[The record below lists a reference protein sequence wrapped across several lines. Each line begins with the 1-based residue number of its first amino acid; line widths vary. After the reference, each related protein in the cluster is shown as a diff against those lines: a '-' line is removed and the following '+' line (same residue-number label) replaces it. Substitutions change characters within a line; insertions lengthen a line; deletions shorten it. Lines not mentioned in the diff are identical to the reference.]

1 MNEKVLLNKIA
12 EQDDL
17 IHRLRLEK
25 RGLQRKLDRKNTQSA
40 LFVKHTLKIF
50 EMCGIDWRDVVRLY
64 DYCIEQE
71 SVKKDDTD
79 SEECC

>member
-25 RGLQRKLDRKNTQSA
+25 RGLQRKLDRINTQSA

-50 EMCGIDWRDVVRLY
+50 DMCGVDWRDVVRLY
-64 DYCIEQE
+64 DYCIAQE